1 MAKNN
6 LTMKT
11 FLNNLLSNSDET
23 SHKRLIAI
31 AAFLVLIAMVVIKAL
46 GGQIDEQLIYVFA
59 SLVGG
64 QSLLTVIEKLT
75 IKKE

>member
-1 MAKNN
+1 
-6 LTMKT
+6 MKT

-75 IKKE
+75 IKKG